1 VIAMSAEVSAQARLV
16 EFARVAT
23 ASVDDAAEAIGRI
36 FCPHDLKP
44 VNHSAPDF
52 CALHNC
58 AGFDGFSVNY
68 VAYGGC
74 VTIDPGCLDRFFL
87 LQIPLRGSVRV
98 CTAAREVTASPGRT
112 ASLLSPTTPTKM
124 TWYQDCAQLILLI
137 ERRTIEQRAAA
148 LAGTALRPVEF
159 NPSVDLTTPIG
170 SALCGQIEHLVA
182 TAERLG
188 PGKSLS
194 PVATANWRETM
205 LGALLGGQHHSSSHL
220 TDVFN
225 GRIETQPAA
234 LRRARAWLEAQA
246 AEPLDLEQLA
256 DVAGTGIRALQLGFR
271 RHFGTT
277 VSAMLQDIRL
287 AQLNTRL
294 KTARPD
300 ERVVDIAFDLGF
312 THVSRMAGAYRAKFG
327 ESPSATLRRPS

>member
-1 VIAMSAEVSAQARLV
+1 MSAEVSAQARLV

-87 LQIPLRGSVRV
+87 LQIPLRGSARV

-194 PVATANWRETM
+194 TVATANWRETM

-246 AEPLDLEQLA
+246 AEPLDLKQLA

-277 VSAMLQDIRL
+277 VTAMLQDIRL
-287 AQLNTRL
+287 AQLNIRL

-327 ESPSATLRRPS
+327 ESPSATLRRLS